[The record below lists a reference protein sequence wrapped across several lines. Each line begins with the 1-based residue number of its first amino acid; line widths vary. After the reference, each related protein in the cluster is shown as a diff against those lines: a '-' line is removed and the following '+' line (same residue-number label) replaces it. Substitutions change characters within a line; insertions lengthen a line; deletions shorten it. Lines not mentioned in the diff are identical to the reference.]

1 MFAEKKNHCIRMLS
15 RALEVSASG
24 YYAWIKRL
32 PSDRDE
38 ANEVLLRK
46 ISAIH
51 AKNDRRYGS
60 PKMTKALKAE
70 GIPCGK
76 NRVARIMRENKIR
89 SKVKRKFKVTT
100 DSKHKLPVAENI
112 LARNFSPASENV
124 AWVSDITYLWT
135 NEGWL
140 FLCVILDLFS
150 RKVIGYAMDKRM
162 KQELVHD
169 ALEMAVKNRNPPRG
183 VIFHSD
189 RGSQYA
195 ADRTREM
202 LTTLGF
208 IQSMSKKGDCYDNAV
223 AESFFKSLK
232 VEAIYGDRFATRD
245 EMRQTVFEYMEVF
258 YNRERI
264 HSSLGYVTPERY
276 EELASVS

>member
-1 MFAEKKNHCIRMLS
+1 MFNEKKKHRVNLLCKVLS
-15 RALEVSASG
+15 VSTSG
-24 YYAWIKRL
+24 FYAWSSRL

-38 ANEVLLRK
+38 ANALLLRSIIETHK
-46 ISAIH
+46 KS
-51 AKNDRRYGS
+51 KRRYGS
-60 PKMTKALKAE
+60 PKVTEDLKSQ
-70 GIPCGK
+70 GIKCGK

-112 LARNFSPASENV
+112 LARNFSPVAENV

-140 FLCVILDLFS
+140 FLCVIIDLFS
-150 RKVIGYAMDKRM
+150 RKVVGWSMDKSM

-169 ALEMAVKNRNPPRG
+169 AIEMAVKRRNPPRG

-195 ADRTREM
+195 AERTQEM
-202 LTTLGF
+202 MSTLGF
-208 IQSMSKKGDCYDNAV
+208 IQSMSRKGECYDNAV

-232 VEAIYGDRFATRD
+232 VEAIYGERFATRD
-245 EMRQTVFEYMEVF
+245 GMRQTVFEYMEVF

-264 HSSLGYVTPERY
+264 HSSLGYVTPEMY
-276 EELASVS
+276 EELARVS